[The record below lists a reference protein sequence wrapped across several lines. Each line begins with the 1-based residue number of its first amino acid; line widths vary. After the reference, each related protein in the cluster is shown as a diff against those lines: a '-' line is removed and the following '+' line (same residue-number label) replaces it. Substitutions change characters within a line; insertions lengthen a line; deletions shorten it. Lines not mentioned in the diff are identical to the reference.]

1 MSSFTFFDS
10 LRLVSMLKQPKFQ
23 NKCHHL
29 KLVFLFALSFLIQGI
44 RAQNFYT
51 TNPDYLQSKEE
62 GNNLFSSYRPNYPDT
77 SITEFHNFFPRNFLG
92 NTGLASAPLFLK
104 YGSPEL
110 GFRFFEA
117 PTQMDRIRVEDIKYH
132 YTKGPYADLSGIAGS
147 KQLQIFKVNF
157 THTFKNRINVGL
169 KLNRYNSVG
178 YYNKQ
183 QTFANNI
190 LFTNA
195 YISKSERFGYYGYV
209 LANLNKNKENGG
221 IKDSVLNDST
231 VLLNKGIMDVK
242 LDSAARENREFKVM
256 FNPWFKLN
264 AKRDSNPDVQHL
276 LSVKSS
282 YSSHKYRYK
291 DQGVADDNFYSSFY
305 FDSLYTTDSSHVR
318 KFSNAIEYT
327 LLSRT
332 GFGFNGGFRNEN
344 NWVWQKEDSVF
355 FNQIAIVGLQFR
367 RDLKNKDTLSG
378 FKRQSFSRFDFEYV
392 LYGPNSGNFKLE
404 NKNTLNLSKL
414 LPEIS
419 LNLLFENRN
428 PDHIYNRWHSNHFY
442 WENNFKTLR
451 QFQANLAA
459 SLGKSLSAGLL
470 FQNTENYLYYNAEA
484 LPQQHQNG
492 ITNLAFD
499 LKFSKLFFKH
509 LGLSLNYIYQQTSND
524 KVIRL
529 PKNNATV
536 NLFYYASLFK
546 NNMQIQL
553 GTQVQAYQSFE
564 TYAYMPATQVFY
576 LQNGFYTGDFPYVDV
591 YLNARIRPAS
601 FFVKMENV
609 LAGIA
614 GNNFALVQGYYQP
627 QSAFRF
633 GLKWMFFD

>member
-1 MSSFTFFDS
+1 
-10 LRLVSMLKQPKFQ
+10 MLNPFQ
-23 NKCHHL
+23 FQDKCHPL
-29 KLVFLFALSFLIQGI
+29 KALAVFVLAFVMQGI
-44 RAQNFYT
+44 QAQNFYT
-51 TNPDYLQSKEE
+51 TNPDYIQSKTE
-62 GNNLFSSYRPNYPDT
+62 GNNIFSTYRASYPDT
-77 SITEFHNFFPRNFLG
+77 SITAFHQFFPRNFLG

-104 YGSPEL
+104 YGSPEA

-117 PTQMDRIRVEDIKYH
+117 PTQMDRILEEDITYYH
-132 YTKGPYADLSGIAGS
+132 TKGPYADLSGIAGS
-147 KQLQIFKVNF
+147 KQLQIFNANF
-157 THTFKNRINVGL
+157 THTFKNRINIGF

-190 LFTNA
+190 LFTNN
-195 YISKSERFGYYGYV
+195 YISKNARFGYYGYW
-209 LANLNKNKENGG
+209 LGNLNKNRENGG

-264 AKRDSNPDVQHL
+264 ARRDSHPEVLHL

-282 YSSHKYRYK
+282 YASHKYRYK
-291 DQGVADDNFYSSFY
+291 DQGVADDNYYSSFY
-305 FDSLYTTDSSHVR
+305 WDSLYTSDSAHVT
-318 KFSNAIEYT
+318 KFSNAIEYS
-327 LLSRT
+327 LLSQS
-332 GFGFNGGFRNEN
+332 GFGLNLGSRNESN
-344 NWVWQKEDSVF
+344 RVWQKNDSVF
-355 FNQIAIVGLQFR
+355 FNQTVFGGVQFR
-367 RDLKNKDTLSG
+367 KDLKHPDSLSR
-378 FKRQSFSRFDFEYV
+378 FKRQVQSRVDFEYV
-392 LYGPNSGNFKLE
+392 FLGPNSGNYKLE
-404 NKNTLNLSKL
+404 NKNTLYYSNLI
-414 LPEIS
+414 PEIR

-428 PDHIYNRWHSNHFY
+428 PDHIYKQWQSNHFY
-442 WENNFKTLR
+442 WQNNFKNVQ
-451 QFQANLAA
+451 QFQANLRAA
-459 SLGKSLSAGLL
+459 LGKVLSAGVL
-470 FQNTENYLYYNAEA
+470 FQSIENYLYYTTDA
-484 LPQQHQNG
+484 LPQQHESG
-492 ITNLAFD
+492 ISNLSFD
-499 LKFSKLFFKH
+499 LKFSRLFFKH
-509 LGLSLNYIYQQTSND
+509 LGLSVDYIYQQSSNE
-524 KVIRL
+524 KLIRL

-553 GTQVQAYQSFE
+553 GAQAQAYQSFE

-576 LQNGFYTGDFPYVDV
+576 LQNGFYTGDFPFVDV

-601 FFVKMENV
+601 FFVKIENV

-614 GNNFALVQGYYQP
+614 GTNFAMIQGYYQP